1 MNSITDGTEQLYL
14 NYIEENKAFLK
25 DFHRIYYNKY
35 KEYLKGYNLSDYMI
49 TSYIKANKITD
60 YNNYL
65 EFIDKYLLQLSAD
78 KSEAI
83 EVYNSFYDCFIENMS
98 KYINPLK
105 VKYNKTD
112 NDIYTAY
119 EIKTVWQF
127 YVGFL
132 NEKVLSYYL
141 DYNSVYTVADR
152 SLEDQKLID
161 AGLLDSNY
169 KDEILKQSNK
179 NLRATER
186 VQVWYG
192 SPLKK
197 SHRIESYQL
206 DGTFNFAITETSTL
220 YVNSSKQIRVL
231 VSLSNLNQGVATVT
245 SKSTSNG
252 NYVGTGSTSQGSAT
266 INYKLPSGKTY
277 VANGTTADTWERL
290 ADTAYVDVS
299 VNAVI
304 NTTLGGLKFAQL
316 TQTAYDAL
324 GVKDPTTISKEIK
337 RNRFI
342 QKKKTKAILP

>member
-1 MNSITDGTEQLYL
+1 MRKCRKIQVIKSLLFAVFLMTITSVYASETRQNKELPIYIGREKQGAGVKVEQVEKQIWAHVADYQEEDLQAL
-14 NYIEENKAFLK
+14 IEE
-25 DFHRIYYNKY
+25 
-35 KEYLKGYNLSDYMI
+35 LKGRSG
-49 TSYIKANKITD
+49 
-60 YNNYL
+60 
-65 EFIDKYLLQLSAD
+65 
-78 KSEAI
+78 
-83 EVYNSFYDCFIENMS
+83 EVYLSLYGKNLEEQQQVQAIYSLLFDHEELKALTDLKLHFVYTPLDEKDLLFKEMPFI
-98 KYINPLK
+98 
-105 VKYNKTD
+105 
-112 NDIYTAY
+112 
-119 EIKTVWQF
+119 
-127 YVGFL
+127 
-132 NEKVLSYYL
+132 KVLNMHV
-141 DYNSVYTVADR
+141 DQE
-152 SLEDQKLID
+152 EDQKLID

-277 VANGTTADTWERL
+277 VANPKFSVKNLGYGPGTDTFSIIADYT
-290 ADTAYVDVS
+290 Y
-299 VNAVI
+299 
-304 NTTLGGLKFAQL
+304 
-316 TQTAYDAL
+316 
-324 GVKDPTTISKEIK
+324 
-337 RNRFI
+337 
-342 QKKKTKAILP
+342 TK

>member
-152 SLEDQKLID
+152 SLEDKRYIDSTYAVDIEAIALTGRIIAIQCKSYTYLNISEDKKLIHINKHIEYTNTYD
-161 AGLLDSNY
+161 NSNTYYVLHKDY
-169 KDEILKQSNK
+169 KPCYYIKDNKPCYFIKSNDIL
-179 NLRATER
+179 NLT
-186 VQVWYG
+186 
-192 SPLKK
+192 PNDLKP
-197 SHRIESYQL
+197 
-206 DGTFNFAITETSTL
+206 GTYEGMIL
-220 YVNSSKQIRVL
+220 QIGR
-231 VSLSNLNQGVATVT
+231 GD
-245 SKSTSNG
+245 K
-252 NYVGTGSTSQGSAT
+252 
-266 INYKLPSGKTY
+266 
-277 VANGTTADTWERL
+277 
-290 ADTAYVDVS
+290 
-299 VNAVI
+299 
-304 NTTLGGLKFAQL
+304 
-316 TQTAYDAL
+316 
-324 GVKDPTTISKEIK
+324 
-337 RNRFI
+337 
-342 QKKKTKAILP
+342 